1 MIKILYHKKE
11 RLKMKKRL
19 ISLFLMSAI
28 VFCSGSIV
36 VKGILGNSQ
45 NSNRPLIADPINIE
59 PEVINPVNG

>member
-1 MIKILYHKKE
+1 
-11 RLKMKKRL
+11 MKKRL

-45 NSNRPLIADPINIE
+45 NSNRPLIADPINVE
-59 PEVINPVNG
+59 PEVVKPINA